1 MMDYLQKFAPYAAPL
16 VFILQCIMLL
26 LSKTYAKK
34 DELNA
39 TNAALALLKQEM
51 QQMPTREQV
60 TQLQLELEQT
70 RGEMREVR
78 AELKPVNHISQLL
91 LEQQL
96 NDHK

>member
-1 MMDYLQKFAPYAAPL
+1 MIEWLDKLGPWAMPV
-16 VFILQCIMLL
+16 VFLIQAVMLL

-34 DELNA
+34 SELVQ
-39 TNAALALLKQEM
+39 TQSDLALLKQELKR
-51 QQMPTREQV
+51 MPTREQV